1 MKITRRATL
10 VGSSVLFTA
19 PILIGSHAKSEAAPI
34 RIGEINSYSA
44 IPAFTLPYRNG
55 WQLAMEQVNQAGG
68 VLGRNIEI
76 ISRDDGGRPQDAVR
90 LAGELLDEQHVDLLA
105 GGFLSNVGLA
115 LADQA
120 LARKRLFV
128 ASEPLTDALVWSA
141 GNRYVFRLRPSTYMQ
156 AAMLVEEAAKLPAR
170 HWATIAPNYEYG
182 QSAVKWFREL
192 LSARRPD
199 VTFIGEQWPAQGKID
214 AGATTQAL
222 AQLKTDAIL
231 NITFGPDLTN
241 FVRQGNTIGLFENR
255 AVVSMLTG
263 EPEYLLPLG
272 DEVPVGWIVTGYPGN
287 AVDTPANR
295 TFITAYRAKFNAD
308 PMMGS
313 VVGYA
318 LVQSIAA
325 GIAKSGGTDTEAMIA
340 GFRGASFATPFG
352 PASYRAIDHQ
362 STLGT
367 YIGRTAAKGM
377 VDWRYDDGANF
388 LPDDAMVRKLR
399 PSAD

>member
-1 MKITRRATL
+1 MKLTRRATL
-10 VGSSVLFTA
+10 GGSAIALAASGFARRAGAQSA
-19 PILIGSHAKSEAAPI
+19 PIK
-34 RIGEINSYSA
+34 IGEINSYSA

-55 WQLAMEQVNQAGG
+55 WQLAVEQVNQAGG
-68 VLGRNIEI
+68 VLGRPIEI
-76 ISRDDGGRPQDAVR
+76 LSRDDGGKPQDAIR
-90 LAGELLDEQHVDLLA
+90 LASELLDEQKVDLLA

-120 LARKRLFV
+120 LARKRLFI

-156 AAMLVEEAAKLPAR
+156 AAMLVEEAAKLPAKR
-170 HWATIAPNYEYG
+170 WATVAPNYEYG

-192 LSARRPD
+192 LSAKRPD
-199 VTFIGEQWPAQGKID
+199 VIFIGEQWPAQGKID

-222 AQLKTDAIL
+222 AQMKPDAIL
-231 NITFGPDLTN
+231 NITFGADLTN
-241 FVRQGNTIGLFENR
+241 FVRQGNTIGLFDNR

-272 DEVPVGWIVTGYPGN
+272 DETPVGWIVTGYPGR
-287 AVDTPANR
+287 AVGTPANQA
-295 TFITAYRAKFNAD
+295 FIAAFRARFNAD

-318 LVQSIAA
+318 MVNSIVASIAKA
-325 GIAKSGGTDTEAMIA
+325 GGTDTEAMVA

-352 PASYRAIDHQ
+352 QASFRAQDHQ
-362 STLGT
+362 STFGT
-367 YIGRTAAKGM
+367 YIGRTATTGM
-377 VDWRYDDGANF
+377 VDWRYQDGADF
-388 LPDDAMVRKLR
+388 LPDDATVRRLR
-399 PSAD
+399 PAAD